1 MEWVCV
7 ALIVGSMVYSGAIV
21 VDYTNFVIEIR
32 PQINKVESKA
42 VEWTNS
48 SHLEEEGRDRFRQDI
63 EATRPVLS
71 DLQLA
76 VDEAKLRRQA
86 ALVKIKR
93 LEMALV
99 KSSIRSRRKER
110 KNTV

>member
-7 ALIVGSMVYSGAIV
+7 ALIVGSIVYSGAIV

-32 PQINKVESKA
+32 PQISKVGSKA
-42 VEWTNS
+42 AEWANL
-48 SHLEEEGRDRFRQDI
+48 SHLEEEGRDRFRKDI
-63 EATRPVLS
+63 EATRPMVS
-71 DLQLA
+71 DLQRA
-76 VDEAKLRRQA
+76 VDESKLRRQA
-86 ALVKIKR
+86 ALLRIKR

-110 KNTV
+110 KKTV